1 MIAAWITALQQADA
15 AGDAAVL
22 VTVAAVR
29 GSAPREAGAKMVVT
43 ADAAHG
49 TIGGGR
55 LELECI
61 TEGRMMLQG
70 AAGPVLREFPLGP
83 ALGQCCGGSVSV
95 LFEVVAPPA
104 WRVAVF
110 GAGHVGR
117 EVVGLLG
124 GLPCQLRWVDS
135 RAGLLRDHPARV
147 TPILAEDPA
156 AEIARLTP
164 GSFVLVM
171 THDHQLDFAI
181 VAAALARKDLT
192 VGLIGSDTK
201 RARFASRLRA
211 LGLDPAPLIC
221 PIGLPGVGGKLA
233 AEIAISVVA
242 QLLHLRDESADN
254 PQRLAENPK
263 LIHAE
268 CDPACGACQ
277 TVRA

>member
-1 MIAAWITALQQADA
+1 MIPSWLTALNAA
-15 AGDAAVL
+15 AGTPVVL

-61 TEGRMMLQG
+61 TEALLMLQG
-70 AAGPVLREFPLGP
+70 CDTTSLRTFPLGP

-95 LFEVVAPPA
+95 LFEIVAPPS

-117 EVVGLLG
+117 AVVGLLA
-124 GLPCQLRWVDS
+124 GLPCDVTWIDS
-135 RAGLLRDHPARV
+135 RADLFDAVSTDVRCVSDDPVA
-147 TPILAEDPA
+147 TADILAQ
-156 AEIARLTP
+156 
-164 GSFVLVM
+164 GSHALVM

-181 VAAALARKDLT
+181 VAALLARGDMAS
-192 VGLIGSDTK
+192 VGLIGSETK

-211 LGLDPAPLIC
+211 QGLDPARMIC
-221 PIGLPGVGGKLA
+221 PIGVPGAGGKLA

-242 QLLHLRDESADN
+242 QLLQLRDTV
-254 PQRLAENPK
+254 
-263 LIHAE
+263 
-268 CDPACGACQ
+268 PAPAKSVPVLSPDCATCTGTCR
-277 TVRA
+277 V